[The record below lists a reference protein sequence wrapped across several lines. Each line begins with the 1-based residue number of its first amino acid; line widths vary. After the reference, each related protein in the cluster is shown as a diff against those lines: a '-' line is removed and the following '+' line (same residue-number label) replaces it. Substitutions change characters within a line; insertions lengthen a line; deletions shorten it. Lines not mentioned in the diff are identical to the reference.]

1 MEVSPRSFMYLNSM
15 FFCQNRT
22 TPLYARSR
30 SGCPT
35 AFDVELIVI
44 CQRFQHLE
52 IIEVRRSQPRI
63 APPASDSSGFW
74 IIDQDRN
81 IAVRQGRRRSGRPP
95 RVVKRKQSRL
105 QFTHTVA
112 ANWQAKLAE
121 NSSSSAFGS
130 SISAIPRYHR
140 KAPARFQM
148 TRQDVGKI
156 VTHLEAINH
165 HFNGMFLLHSSFGG
179 SERSQTSPS
188 IRARMCPGL
197 PGSPAF
203 WCVRLCAL

>member
-1 MEVSPRSFMYLNSM
+1 MYLNSI
-15 FFCQNRT
+15 FLCQNRT
-22 TPLYARSR
+22 TPLYAHSR

-52 IIEVRRSQPRI
+52 VIEVRRSQPRI

-74 IIDQDRN
+74 IRGQDRN
-81 IAVRQGRRRSGRPP
+81 IAVRQGRHRSGRHPW
-95 RVVKRKQSRL
+95 VVKRKQAWF

-130 SISAIPRYHR
+130 SISALPRYHR
-140 KAPARFQM
+140 KAPARFQ
-148 TRQDVGKI
+148 TTLPDVGEI

-165 HFNGMFLLHSSFGG
+165 HFNSVFLLRSSFGG

-188 IRARMCPGL
+188 IRARMNPGL
-197 PGSPAF
+197 PDFPAF